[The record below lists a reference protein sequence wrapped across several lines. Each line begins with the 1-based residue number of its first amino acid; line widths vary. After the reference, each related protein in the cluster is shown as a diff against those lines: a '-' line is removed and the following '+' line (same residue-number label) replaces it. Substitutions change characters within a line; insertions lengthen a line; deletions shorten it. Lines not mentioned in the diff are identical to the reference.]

1 MKIEGNKIDRLYNLS
16 EIEKILGVSRETLF
30 NYMRSGKLEAIK
42 IGGKWKVKEETL
54 KKLIASGNQKTADN

>member
-54 KKLIASGNQKTADN
+54 KNLIASGNQKTADN

>member
-1 MKIEGNKIDRLYNLS
+1 M
-16 EIEKILGVSRETLF
+16 GVSRETIF

-54 KKLIASGNQKTADN
+54 KSFIASGNCEGKNE